1 MLKSVGLTPGG
12 FNKVLRYESIFYGL
26 KALLYGLPFSIVIS
40 LLMYNAVGHSFEF
53 QFVLPWNS
61 ILICII
67 GVFLITFA
75 TMIHAGRKMKNE
87 NIVDTLKQ
95 ENL

>member
-1 MLKSVGLTPGG
+1 MGAPAWL
-12 FNKVLRYESIFYGL
+12 
-26 KALLYGLPFSIVIS
+26 IS
-40 LLMYNAVGHSFEF
+40 LLMYNAVGQHSFEF

-61 ILICII
+61 IIISII

-75 TMIHAGRKMKNE
+75 TMIHAGRKMKHD
-87 NIVDTLKQ
+87 NIADTLKQ